1 MRFTR
6 PHTIIGTVVRGVRSL
21 WCSHSMRGLTSPPR
35 QLSIVSVSLMAIS
48 GPEDFTL
55 RTLVGVLQAIVPALL
70 MNVSIVGFN
79 QVCDV
84 EIDKV
89 RPSRGQ
95 QRSCVVLLR
104 VGRCAR

>member
-1 MRFTR
+1 
-6 PHTIIGTVVRGVRSL
+6 
-21 WCSHSMRGLTSPPR
+21 
-35 QLSIVSVSLMAIS
+35 MAIR

-84 EIDKV
+84 EIDKA
-89 RPSRGQ
+89 RPSGELT
-95 QRSCVVLLR
+95 SPLLAAACR
-104 VGRCAR
+104 PRF